1 MHRKI
6 DQLKDRYHPD
16 CGDRCIGKDGQ
27 YIDVSWADRTL
38 LEIIEA
44 QRKQIAALAKQV
56 TAIQKR
62 LPCTDEPSSELLEIA
77 SVQPKGTGIL
87 IARVKKA
94 RELFSFGL
102 PDAKQYVERYF
113 ENGGRGALIE

>member
-16 CGDRCIGKDGQ
+16 RGDRCIGKDGQ

-56 TAIQKR
+56 ATIQKR

-102 PDAKQYVERYF
+102 IDAKRYVERHF